1 MNPAELFRQE
11 TNTVQLAPG
20 DFLFREGEKGDKMYV
35 LLEGEV
41 DIFLGDFV
49 LETAGPGAL
58 LGEMA
63 LINDSPRTANAVAK
77 IPLAGANR
85 PAPVSLSRSA
95 DTAFCDAC
103 DENSG
108 QSPASHERRDGR
120 AIASLERDQR
130 LFRRRACGVI
140 FRQMRIVAQ
149 YLLFAAIATT
159 GCGQQ
164 APTAAD
170 FAAQRQRMV
179 EQQLKPR
186 GIKDERVLAAMAKVP
201 REEFIPADAR
211 ADAYEDGP
219 LPIGYDQTISQ
230 PYVVAFMT
238 EQLRPKPSD
247 RVLEIGSGSGYQAA
261 ILAELVADV
270 YTIDIVEPLAKTA
283 EATLQRLG
291 YNNVHIK
298 VGDGYKGW
306 PEEAPFDA
314 VIVTCAPEKVP
325 QPLVDQLKDGG
336 RMVIPVGERFA
347 QQLYLLEKKNGQ
359 LKESATLPVRFVPM
373 LREGKRNDCSVRC
386 REGPLYLCG
395 RSQLR

>member
-1 MNPAELFRQE
+1 MK
-11 TNTVQLAPG
+11 TLADG
-20 DFLFREGEKGDKMYV
+20 LRH
-35 LLEGEV
+35 
-41 DIFLGDFV
+41 I
-49 LETAGPGAL
+49 
-58 LGEMA
+58 
-63 LINDSPRTANAVAK
+63 NAVTTVRK
-77 IPLAGANR
+77 Q
-85 PAPVSLSRSA
+85 VSKETQRS
-95 DTAFCDAC
+95 
-103 DENSG
+103 
-108 QSPASHERRDGR
+108 
-120 AIASLERDQR
+120 
-130 LFRRRACGVI
+130 FRSRACGVI
-140 FRQMRIVAQ
+140 FRLMRIVAQ

-164 APTAAD
+164 NPTAND
-170 FAAQRQRMV
+170 FATQRQRMV

-201 REEFIPADAR
+201 REEFVSADAR

-230 PYVVAFMT
+230 PYIVAFMT

-261 ILAELVADV
+261 ILGELVAAV
-270 YTIDIVEPLAKTA
+270 YTIEIVEPLGKSA

-291 YNNVHIK
+291 YKNVHFR

-306 PEEAPFDA
+306 PENAPFEA
-314 VIVTCAPEKVP
+314 IIVTCAPDKVP

-359 LKESATLPVRFVPM
+359 LKQSATLPVRFVPM
-373 LREGKRNDCSVRC
+373 TSEAAK
-386 REGPLYLCG
+386 PK
-395 RSQLR
+395 